1 MNLFQKLSN
10 CKIFL
15 YNKQDLSQKK
25 VNKYL
30 IVLYVLLISSLFSFS
45 GYTVGRVMKLGN
57 LSHLEKE
64 LLVVDLQRDD
74 FTEEKLAILLKK
86 LKIQYPEIVLA
97 QARLETGGYK
107 SRIFRENHNL
117 FGMKEAVRRIN
128 TAQGTQYNHAYYEH
142 WRESVYDYA
151 FYQCRYMGQVRSREE
166 YFNLLSQS
174 YAEDPMYVT
183 KLKNEIQKRN
193 LSKYF

>member
-10 CKIFL
+10 CKIYL

-30 IVLYVLLISSLFSFS
+30 IALYVILISSLFSFS
-45 GYTVGRVMKLGN
+45 GYTVGRLKKLGN

-74 FTEEKLAILLKK
+74 FTEEKLADLLKK
-86 LKIQYPEIVLA
+86 LKIQYPEVVLA

>member
-1 MNLFQKLSN
+1 MNLFKKLSN
-10 CKIFL
+10 CKIYL

-25 VNKYL
+25 LNKYL
-30 IVLYVLLISSLFSFS
+30 IALYVVLISSLFSFS

-86 LKIQYPEIVLA
+86 LKIQYPEVVLA

-183 KLKNEIQKRN
+183 KLKNEIKKRN

>member
-10 CKIFL
+10 CKIYL

-30 IVLYVLLISSLFSFS
+30 IALYIVLISSLFSFS
-45 GYTVGRVMKLGN
+45 GYTVGRVMKLTN
-57 LSHLEKE
+57 LSHIEKE

-74 FTEEKLAILLKK
+74 FTEEKFADLLKK
-86 LKIQYPEIVLA
+86 LKIKYPEIALA
-97 QARLETGGYK
+97 QARLETGGYQ

-174 YAEDPMYVT
+174 YAEDPMYVS
-183 KLKNEIQKRN
+183 KLKKEIKKRN

>member
-30 IVLYVLLISSLFSFS
+30 IALYVLLISSLFSFS

>member
-10 CKIFL
+10 CKIYL

-25 VNKYL
+25 LNKYL
-30 IVLYVLLISSLFSFS
+30 IALYVVLISSLFSFS
-45 GYTVGRVMKLGN
+45 GYTVGRVMKLTN
-57 LSHLEKE
+57 LSHIEKE

-74 FTEEKLAILLKK
+74 FTEEKLADLLKK
-86 LKIQYPEIVLA
+86 LKIKYPEIVLA

-107 SRIFRENHNL
+107 SRIFSENHNL

-174 YAEDPMYVT
+174 YAEDPVYVT
-183 KLKNEIQKRN
+183 KLKNEIKKRN

>member
-10 CKIFL
+10 CKIYL

-25 VNKYL
+25 LNKYL
-30 IVLYVLLISSLFSFS
+30 IAIYVVLISSLFSFS
-45 GYTVGRVMKLGN
+45 GYTVGRVMKLTN
-57 LSHLEKE
+57 LSHIEKE

-74 FTEEKLAILLKK
+74 FTEEKLADLLKK
-86 LKIQYPEIVLA
+86 LKIKYPEIVLA

-174 YAEDPMYVT
+174 YAEDPVYVT

>member
-10 CKIFL
+10 CKIYL

-25 VNKYL
+25 LNKYL
-30 IVLYVLLISSLFSFS
+30 IALYVVLISSLFSFS
-45 GYTVGRVMKLGN
+45 GYTVGRVMKLTN
-57 LSHLEKE
+57 LSHIEKE

-74 FTEEKLAILLKK
+74 FTEEKLADLLKK

-97 QARLETGGYK
+97 QARLESGGYK

-117 FGMKEAVRRIN
+117 FVMKEAVRRIN

-174 YAEDPMYVT
+174 YAEDPVYVT

>member
-1 MNLFQKLSN
+1 
-10 CKIFL
+10 
-15 YNKQDLSQKK
+15 
-25 VNKYL
+25 
-30 IVLYVLLISSLFSFS
+30 
-45 GYTVGRVMKLGN
+45 
-57 LSHLEKE
+57 
-64 LLVVDLQRDD
+64 
-74 FTEEKLAILLKK
+74 
-86 LKIQYPEIVLA
+86 
-97 QARLETGGYK
+97 
-107 SRIFRENHNL
+107 
-117 FGMKEAVRRIN
+117 MKEAVRRIN

>member
-10 CKIFL
+10 CKIYL

-25 VNKYL
+25 LNKYL
-30 IVLYVLLISSLFSFS
+30 IALYVVLISSLFSFS

-86 LKIQYPEIVLA
+86 LKIQYPEVVLA

-183 KLKNEIQKRN
+183 KLKNEIKKRN

>member
-10 CKIFL
+10 CKIYL

-25 VNKYL
+25 LNKYL
-30 IVLYVLLISSLFSFS
+30 IALYVVLISSLFSFS
-45 GYTVGRVMKLGN
+45 GYTVGRVMKLTN
-57 LSHLEKE
+57 LSHIEKE

-74 FTEEKLAILLKK
+74 FTEEKLADLLKK
-86 LKIQYPEIVLA
+86 LKIKYPEIVLA

-174 YAEDPMYVT
+174 YAEDPVYVT

>member
-10 CKIFL
+10 CKIYL
-15 YNKQDLSQKK
+15 YNKEDLSQRK

-30 IVLYVLLISSLFSFS
+30 IALYVILISSLFSFS
-45 GYTVGRVMKLGN
+45 GYTVGRLVKLTN

-74 FTEEKLAILLKK
+74 FTEEKLADLLKK

-174 YAEDPMYVT
+174 YAEDPMYVS

>member
-30 IVLYVLLISSLFSFS
+30 IALYVVLISSLFSFS

-86 LKIQYPEIVLA
+86 LKIQYPEVVLA
-97 QARLETGGYK
+97 QAHLETGGYK

>member
-10 CKIFL
+10 CKIYL

-25 VNKYL
+25 LNKYL
-30 IVLYVLLISSLFSFS
+30 IALYVVLISSLFSFS

-86 LKIQYPEIVLA
+86 LKIQYPEVVLA

-174 YAEDPMYVT
+174 YAEDPVYVT
-183 KLKNEIQKRN
+183 KLKNEIKKRN

>member
-1 MNLFQKLSN
+1 
-10 CKIFL
+10 
-15 YNKQDLSQKK
+15 
-25 VNKYL
+25 
-30 IVLYVLLISSLFSFS
+30 
-45 GYTVGRVMKLGN
+45 MKLTN
-57 LSHLEKE
+57 LSHIEKE

-74 FTEEKLAILLKK
+74 FTEEKLADLLKK
-86 LKIQYPEIVLA
+86 LKIKYPEIVLA

-107 SRIFRENHNL
+107 SRIFRENHTL

-174 YAEDPMYVT
+174 YAEDPVYVT
-183 KLKNEIQKRN
+183 KLKNEIKKRN

>member
-10 CKIFL
+10 CKIYL

-30 IVLYVLLISSLFSFS
+30 IALYVVLISSLFSFI
-45 GYTVGRVMKLGN
+45 GYTVGRIMKLTN
-57 LSHLEKE
+57 LSHIEKE

-74 FTEEKLAILLKK
+74 FTEEKLADLLKK
-86 LKIQYPEIVLA
+86 LKIQYPEIVIA
-97 QARLETGGYK
+97 QARLESGGYK

-117 FGMKEAVRRIN
+117 FGMKEAVLRIN

-174 YAEDPMYVT
+174 YAEDPVYVT
-183 KLKNEIQKRN
+183 KLKNEIKKRN

>member
-10 CKIFL
+10 CKIYL

-25 VNKYL
+25 LNKYL
-30 IVLYVLLISSLFSFS
+30 IALYVVLISSLFSFS
-45 GYTVGRVMKLGN
+45 GYTVGRVMKLTN
-57 LSHLEKE
+57 LSHIEKE

-74 FTEEKLAILLKK
+74 FTEEKLADLLKK
-86 LKIQYPEIVLA
+86 LKIKYPEIVLA

-174 YAEDPMYVT
+174 YAEDPVYVT
-183 KLKNEIQKRN
+183 KLKNEIKKRN

>member
-10 CKIFL
+10 CKIYL

-25 VNKYL
+25 LNKYL
-30 IVLYVLLISSLFSFS
+30 IALYVVLISGLFSFS
-45 GYTVGRVMKLGN
+45 GYTVGRVMKLTN
-57 LSHLEKE
+57 LSHIEKE

-74 FTEEKLAILLKK
+74 FTEEKLADLLKK
-86 LKIQYPEIVLA
+86 LKIKYPEIVLA

-174 YAEDPMYVT
+174 YAEDPVYVT
-183 KLKNEIQKRN
+183 KLKNEIKKRN

>member
-10 CKIFL
+10 CKIYL

-25 VNKYL
+25 LNKYL
-30 IVLYVLLISSLFSFS
+30 IALYVVLISSLFSFS
-45 GYTVGRVMKLGN
+45 GYTVGRVMKLTN
-57 LSHLEKE
+57 LSHIEKE

-74 FTEEKLAILLKK
+74 FTEEKLADLLKK

-97 QARLETGGYK
+97 QARLESGGYK

-174 YAEDPMYVT
+174 YAEDPVYVT

>member
-10 CKIFL
+10 CKIYL

-25 VNKYL
+25 LNKYL
-30 IVLYVLLISSLFSFS
+30 IALYVVLISSLFSFS
-45 GYTVGRVMKLGN
+45 GYTVGRVMKLTN
-57 LSHLEKE
+57 LSHIEKE

-74 FTEEKLAILLKK
+74 FTEEKLADLLKK

-97 QARLETGGYK
+97 QARLESGGYK

-174 YAEDPMYVT
+174 YAEDPVYVT
-183 KLKNEIQKRN
+183 KLKNEIKKRN

>member
-1 MNLFQKLSN
+1 
-10 CKIFL
+10 
-15 YNKQDLSQKK
+15 
-25 VNKYL
+25 
-30 IVLYVLLISSLFSFS
+30 
-45 GYTVGRVMKLGN
+45 MKLTN
-57 LSHLEKE
+57 LSHIEKE

-74 FTEEKLAILLKK
+74 FTEEKLADLLKK
-86 LKIQYPEIVLA
+86 LKIKYPEIVLA

-174 YAEDPMYVT
+174 YAEDPVYVT
-183 KLKNEIQKRN
+183 KLKNEIKKRN

>member
-1 MNLFQKLSN
+1 MNLIQKIAN
-10 CKIFL
+10 CKIFV
-15 YNKQDLSQKK
+15 YNKVDLSQKK
-25 VNKYL
+25 INKYFL
-30 IVLYVLLISSLFSFS
+30 SFLVVLFASLFSFS
-45 GYTVGRVMKLGN
+45 GYTYGRLKKLTN

-64 LLVVDLQRDD
+64 LLIVDLQRDD
-74 FTEEKLAILLKK
+74 FTEQKLADLLKK
-86 LKIQYPEIVLA
+86 LKIQHPEVVLA

-151 FYQCRYMGQVRSREE
+151 FYQCRYMGRVGSREE

-183 KLKNEIQKRN
+183 KLKNEIIKRN